1 MSSGLLPCYSL
12 YRLSSP
18 KNPKMTH
25 LHTRC
30 SFIGGA
36 FALLLLAAGCASN
49 QTTGAH
55 SEPDMLLASGFV
67 AHTPTSTQ
75 QAKLQ
80 ALTAGQIS
88 QIQTRRLTL
97 YVYPDWPN
105 RRVLVGGPVQYQAYQ
120 QHRLSEHLPAENPPQ
135 VYRGPASFD
144 WRKWYH
150 EGGEHQGGE
159 HESEEHEG

>member
-1 MSSGLLPCYSL
+1 MRHLPTRISSIS
-12 YRLSSP
+12 
-18 KNPKMTH
+18 
-25 LHTRC
+25 
-30 SFIGGA
+30 GA

-49 QTTGAH
+49 TTGTAH

-88 QIQTRRLTL
+88 QIQTRGLTL
-97 YVYPDWPN
+97 YVYPDWPG

-135 VYRGPASFD
+135 VYRGPASFN

-150 EGGEHQGGE
+150 EGGEH
-159 HESEEHEG
+159 ESEEHEG

>member
-1 MSSGLLPCYSL
+1 
-12 YRLSSP
+12 
-18 KNPKMTH
+18 MTH
-25 LHTRC
+25 LPTRFR
-30 SFIGGA
+30 FIGGA

-49 QTTGAH
+49 TTGTAH

-80 ALTAGQIS
+80 SLTAGQIS
-88 QIQTRRLTL
+88 QIQTRGLTL
-97 YVYPDWPN
+97 YVYPDWPG

-150 EGGEHQGGE
+150 EGGEHQGEE